1 MNEQAQFFLN
11 RISEKIDRGEFDN
24 HITIPFI
31 NRNLIYASIKTRVNK
46 RIETN
51 ANPLRTELEINE
63 AIKDAKDVAVIAAS
77 IFLKCGII
85 KKTKEGFE
93 FSRAWEKYLGLFQN
107 YKYPQ

>member
-1 MNEQAQFFLN
+1 MIEGFITKYLLDFALVFLVGLASKFMIN
-11 RISEKIDRGEFDN
+11 KFGEDRAGKI
-24 HITIPFI
+24 
-31 NRNLIYASIKTRVNK
+31 K
-46 RIETN
+46 
-51 ANPLRTELEINE
+51 E